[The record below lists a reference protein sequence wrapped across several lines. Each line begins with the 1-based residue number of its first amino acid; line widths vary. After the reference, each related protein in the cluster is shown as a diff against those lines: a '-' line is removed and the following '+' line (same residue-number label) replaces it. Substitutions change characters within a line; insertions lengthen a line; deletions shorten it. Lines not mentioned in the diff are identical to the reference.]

1 MSLPYLRQA
10 KGGYTS
16 PGSRSSN
23 MAVRSEDI
31 TRQNE
36 NRQRQANEFANTNNN
51 LGTSYNAYNAGT
63 GTVDSPVFKNV
74 TRRVNETGNPQFL
87 GGLSKIVLGNQT
99 VDMPNAIGQQIMFE
113 DSYNQGRA
121 NTADKYFGNSAITK
135 DTPYYSYATLQD
147 KFNKMVQ
154 VNPRLGMAN
163 TPLNRYEADRDQA
176 TRNDMRVSQLEN
188 QISQGTTERFNAQG
202 QMIGGN
208 NASLN
213 RELEAAKRAQANFQ
227 GTAPNLRRGAYFE
240 DLALNQYLG
249 AQMRGL
255 EGYRPTVSNLQI
267 SERVS

>member
-23 MAVRSEDI
+23 MAVRSQDI
-31 TRQNE
+31 AIQNE
-36 NRQRQANEFANTNNN
+36 NRQRQANEFAAQNNR

-63 GTVDSPVFKNV
+63 GAVDSPVFKNV
-74 TRRVNETGNPQFL
+74 TRRVNEVGNPQFL
-87 GGLSKIVLGNQT
+87 GGLSKLVLGNQT
-99 VDMPNAIGQQIMFE
+99 VNIPSAIAQQVMFE
-113 DSYNQGRA
+113 DSWNQGRA
-121 NTADKYFGNSAITK
+121 NTADKYLGTSAITK

-147 KFNKMVQ
+147 RFNKMVQ
-154 VNPRLGMAN
+154 ENPRLAMTN
-163 TPLNRYEADRDQA
+163 TALNRYTADRDQSE
-176 TRNDMRVSQLEN
+176 RNDMRVSQLEN
-188 QISQGTTERFNAQG
+188 QISQGTTEQFDAKGNL
-202 QMIGGN
+202 IGGN

-249 AQMRGL
+249 AKMREL
-255 EGYRPTVSNLQI
+255 EGYKPTVSNLKI
-267 SERVS
+267 TERVS